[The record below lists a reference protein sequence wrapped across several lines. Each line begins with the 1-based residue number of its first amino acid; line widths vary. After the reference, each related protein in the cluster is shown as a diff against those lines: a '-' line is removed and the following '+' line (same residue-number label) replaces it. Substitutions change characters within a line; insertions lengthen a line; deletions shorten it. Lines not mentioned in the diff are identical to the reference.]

1 MSVFLTMQFDSVTCA
16 VSPRTGFQQ
25 QPENSPATEVQ
36 AASRSSLTQ
45 MQLTGFKPSRYM
57 SIHKCEMG
65 HVTLLKGFGKMT
77 DHGPS
82 VRDEVRNLAPYN
94 AGLTVAEV
102 QLRYS
107 PARISKLGSNEN
119 PLGPSPAVGE
129 ALAGY
134 IGSVHIYPDPLGRS
148 LRLELARLH
157 GVSPERVILGNG
169 SEDLL
174 SVICRTVLRP
184 NDRMVTLYPSFPLHE
199 DYTTAM
205 GATVERIGLRDDLTI
220 DVDGLVAAVKT
231 APRLVMF
238 ANPMNPVGSWLSPH
252 DLARVTE
259 ALPSATTLVVDEA
272 YAEYAAGP
280 DYDSA
285 LASLKIDDR
294 NWVVLRT
301 FSKAWGLAG
310 LRIGYGI
317 VSGLELTAFLDR
329 VRTPFNTNGPAQAAA
344 LAALSDPAH
353 VDDVVELALAERYRV
368 RAALVR
374 HGYRVAPSKGNF
386 LFFDTGAEAGAISEH
401 LLRQGVIIKPWKQP
415 GYTSFIRVS
424 IGLPSENDH
433 FLAALA
439 GIKL

>member
-1 MSVFLTMQFDSVTCA
+1 MVIWVLRI
-16 VSPRTGFQQ
+16 PHN
-25 QPENSPATEVQ
+25 P
-36 AASRSSLTQ
+36 
-45 MQLTGFKPSRYM
+45 FK
-57 SIHKCEMG
+57 G
-65 HVTLLKGFGKMT
+65 LAKMT

-82 VRDEVRNLAPYN
+82 VRDEVRRLAPYN

-107 PARISKLGSNEN
+107 PASISKLGSNEN

-129 ALAGY
+129 ALRGY
-134 IGSVHIYPDPLGRS
+134 LDSVHIYPDPLGRT
-148 LRLELARLH
+148 LRLELARRH
-157 GVSPERVILGNG
+157 GVATERVILGNG

-220 DVDGLVAAVKT
+220 DGDGLVAAVKT

-238 ANPMNPVGSWLSPH
+238 ANPMNPVGSWLSPQ
-252 DLARVTE
+252 DLARVIE

-280 DYDSA
+280 DYASA
-285 LASLKIDDR
+285 LELLGKNDR
-294 NWVVLRT
+294 NWLVLRT

-329 VRTPFNTNGPAQAAA
+329 VRTPFNTNGPAQAGA
-344 LAALSDPAH
+344 LAALSDPDH
-353 VDDVVELALAERYRV
+353 VDEVVALALGERDRV
-368 RAALVR
+368 CAALVQQ
-374 HGYRVAPSKGNF
+374 GYRVAPSKGNF
-386 LFFDTGAEAGAISEH
+386 LFFDTGVEAATISEH
-401 LLRQGVIIKPWKQP
+401 LLRQGVIVKPWKQP
-415 GYTSFIRVS
+415 GYASFIRVS

-439 GIKL
+439 GVTL